1 LIVGAGSS
9 TSAHRRDEYLQAA
22 RIAIDPD
29 RVRVEVD
36 LTAGI
41 AVADAVLAGID
52 ADRDGAISSS
62 EAQAYA
68 GVVRQAVR
76 LDVDAAP
83 ISAALVSSAFP
94 DVAALRGGEGPIRVV
109 LLASLPPLGPGRH
122 QIRYR
127 NAHRADIGVYLANA
141 LVPASDRVAINGQQ
155 RDLWPERF
163 ETFAQ
168 LREYCYQVAGVVGVA
183 SIHIWGFEGGA
194 ETEALAAERGVAL
207 QLTNIL
213 RDLREDAARG
223 RIYLPLEDLA
233 AAGVSEEDVLRGRGG
248 DAFRRLMRFEIDRA
262 EHHYAKSR
270 GLEARIAAD
279 SRPTLIAMTDI
290 YHRLLRK
297 VARDP
302 EDVLRLRVSLSPWSK
317 LCIGWKAAR
326 LCRAATAAAAAS
338 ASAAA
343 ATAAAAAEVAP

>member
-68 GVVRQAVR
+68 AVVRQAVR

-155 RDLWPERF
+155 RDAAQRELIVDYELRPSRPGSGALP
-163 ETFAQ
+163 FAAS
-168 LREYCYQVAGVVGVA
+168 LGVA
-183 SIHIWGFEGGA
+183 VLVLGA
-194 ETEALAAERGVAL
+194 LWW
-207 QLTNIL
+207 
-213 RDLREDAARG
+213 
-223 RIYLPLEDLA
+223 
-233 AAGVSEEDVLRGRGG
+233 
-248 DAFRRLMRFEIDRA
+248 RRR
-262 EHHYAKSR
+262 
-270 GLEARIAAD
+270 
-279 SRPTLIAMTDI
+279 
-290 YHRLLRK
+290 
-297 VARDP
+297 
-302 EDVLRLRVSLSPWSK
+302 
-317 LCIGWKAAR
+317 
-326 LCRAATAAAAAS
+326 S
-338 ASAAA
+338 A
-343 ATAAAAAEVAP
+343 

>member
-1 LIVGAGSS
+1 MIVGAGSS

-68 GVVRQAVR
+68 AVVRQAVR

-155 RDLWPERF
+155 RDAAQRELIVDYELRPSRPGSGALP
-163 ETFAQ
+163 FAAS
-168 LREYCYQVAGVVGVA
+168 LGVA
-183 SIHIWGFEGGA
+183 VLVLGA
-194 ETEALAAERGVAL
+194 LWW
-207 QLTNIL
+207 
-213 RDLREDAARG
+213 
-223 RIYLPLEDLA
+223 
-233 AAGVSEEDVLRGRGG
+233 
-248 DAFRRLMRFEIDRA
+248 RRR
-262 EHHYAKSR
+262 
-270 GLEARIAAD
+270 
-279 SRPTLIAMTDI
+279 
-290 YHRLLRK
+290 
-297 VARDP
+297 
-302 EDVLRLRVSLSPWSK
+302 
-317 LCIGWKAAR
+317 
-326 LCRAATAAAAAS
+326 S
-338 ASAAA
+338 A
-343 ATAAAAAEVAP
+343 

>member
-1 LIVGAGSS
+1 
-9 TSAHRRDEYLQAA
+9 
-22 RIAIDPD
+22 
-29 RVRVEVD
+29 VD

-68 GVVRQAVR
+68 AVVRQAVR

-155 RDLWPERF
+155 RDA
-163 ETFAQ
+163 AQ
-168 LREYCYQVAGVVGVA
+168 RELIVDYELR
-183 SIHIWGFEGGA
+183 
-194 ETEALAAERGVAL
+194 
-207 QLTNIL
+207 
-213 RDLREDAARG
+213 
-223 RIYLPLEDLA
+223 P
-233 AAGVSEEDVLRGRGG
+233 
-248 DAFRRLMRFEIDRA
+248 
-262 EHHYAKSR
+262 
-270 GLEARIAAD
+270 
-279 SRPTLIAMTDI
+279 SRPGSGAL
-290 YHRLLRK
+290 
-297 VARDP
+297 P
-302 EDVLRLRVSLSPWSK
+302 F
-317 LCIGWKAAR
+317 
-326 LCRAATAAAAAS
+326 AAS
-338 ASAAA
+338 LGAAVLVLGALWWRRRSA
-343 ATAAAAAEVAP
+343 

>member
-1 LIVGAGSS
+1 MIVGAGSS

-29 RVRVEVD
+29 RVRVELD
-36 LTAGI
+36 LTPGI

-141 LVPASDRVAINGQQ
+141 LVPASDRVASNGQQ
-155 RDLWPERF
+155 RDAAQRELIVDYELRPSRPGSGALP
-163 ETFAQ
+163 FAAS
-168 LREYCYQVAGVVGVA
+168 LGVA
-183 SIHIWGFEGGA
+183 VLVLGA
-194 ETEALAAERGVAL
+194 LWW
-207 QLTNIL
+207 
-213 RDLREDAARG
+213 
-223 RIYLPLEDLA
+223 
-233 AAGVSEEDVLRGRGG
+233 
-248 DAFRRLMRFEIDRA
+248 RRR
-262 EHHYAKSR
+262 
-270 GLEARIAAD
+270 
-279 SRPTLIAMTDI
+279 
-290 YHRLLRK
+290 
-297 VARDP
+297 
-302 EDVLRLRVSLSPWSK
+302 
-317 LCIGWKAAR
+317 
-326 LCRAATAAAAAS
+326 S
-338 ASAAA
+338 A
-343 ATAAAAAEVAP
+343 